1 MAQDLHP
8 SGACGDPRLA
18 DAALGERLVEHF
30 ATRLARIIEDARDF
44 DLEGLVER
52 SPPPDHRG

>member
-18 DAALGERLVEHF
+18 DAALGARLVEHF
-30 ATRLARIIEDARDF
+30 ASRLARVIEDARDF
-44 DLEGLVER
+44 DLEALVER
-52 SPPPDHRG
+52 SPTLSHGS